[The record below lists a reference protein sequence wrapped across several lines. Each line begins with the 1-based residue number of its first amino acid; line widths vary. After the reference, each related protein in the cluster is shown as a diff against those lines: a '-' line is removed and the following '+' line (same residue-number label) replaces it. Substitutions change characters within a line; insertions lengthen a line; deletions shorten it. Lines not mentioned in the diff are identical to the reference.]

1 MLEVSSEELLTT
13 EMITNMEVMETN
25 TVNMKGN
32 TLNTGKE
39 ATGVKSLIVAIT
51 NLTHVYRS

>member
-1 MLEVSSEELLTT
+1 
-13 EMITNMEVMETN
+13 MEVMATN

-39 ATGVKSLIVAIT
+39 ATGVKSLFVAIT